1 MERREE
7 IHIIFFTDPRI
18 GNYECLFEFK
28 MVLHVSVE
36 PKARSICE
44 RERKDG
50 EEEKREMCV
59 DILFK
64 SQCAALLMK
73 H

>member
-1 MERREE
+1 MKSTKHLSDSSSSSQEKRGRRRARKRERIDERREE

-36 PKARSICE
+36 P
-44 RERKDG
+44 
-50 EEEKREMCV
+50 
-59 DILFK
+59 
-64 SQCAALLMK
+64 
-73 H
+73 